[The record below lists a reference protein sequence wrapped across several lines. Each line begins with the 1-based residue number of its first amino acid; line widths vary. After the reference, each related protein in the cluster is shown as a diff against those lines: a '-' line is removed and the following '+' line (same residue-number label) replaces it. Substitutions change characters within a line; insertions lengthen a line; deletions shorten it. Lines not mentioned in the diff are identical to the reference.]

1 MSLLPVGTAAWP
13 SSPSGALHT
22 GGACVAGASLGTS
35 SRSPAKPR
43 HRPSISHVIPLR
55 LVQTL
60 NLHHWNCN
68 VFGVCRKMTT
78 INYVRNLGGGGVV
91 AACGLRGLALQSLRP
106 LHTSGAWPLWC
117 RPWASQGPRVLRFLA
132 DLLRVVTNVV
142 NRRCFSS
149 GFLIRCY
156 KCRQS
161 DGFFAE
167 NCGFWVRIDDVCNS
181 RPRKGLQIAPV

>member
-13 SSPSGALHT
+13 SGHSGALHT
-22 GGACVAGASLGTS
+22 T
-35 SRSPAKPR
+35 
-43 HRPSISHVIPLR
+43 
-55 LVQTL
+55 
-60 NLHHWNCN
+60 
-68 VFGVCRKMTT
+68 
-78 INYVRNLGGGGVV
+78 
-91 AACGLRGLALQSLRP
+91 
-106 LHTSGAWPLWC
+106 GAWPLWC